1 MISAYPDLAGAA
13 EVAASETVAKSASTE
28 DSWTKEAFDAV
39 AQNLVRDVLGMTK
52 TVNEDTGRHQTKVQ
66 MPDAKKAPELKGVRP
81 TEQDTG
87 RALTPEQVP
96 DESKNLESDMYKK
109 SKGPVRKEAAEDA
122 DEETAE
128 KAKEV
133 GGDKEKE
140 EKEKDIGQGEEK
152 DAAKVDTEK
161 EVADLKKKS
170 EKADKAKKMEE
181 LKEKSRG
188 KKEEAEAS
196 ESVEASIEGIS
207 FEVGPDVLPD
217 FKADM
222 NDPEIMK
229 LSSLFDT
236 TR

>member
-1 MISAYPDLAGAA
+1 MGL
-13 EVAASETVAKSASTE
+13 
-28 DSWTKEAFDAV
+28 KE
-39 AQNLVRDVLGMTK
+39 K
-52 TVNEDTGRHQTKVQ
+52 TVE
-66 MPDAKKAPELKGVRP
+66 
-81 TEQDTG
+81 
-87 RALTPEQVP
+87 
-96 DESKNLESDMYKK
+96 
-109 SKGPVRKEAAEDA
+109 
-122 DEETAE
+122 
-128 KAKEV
+128 
-133 GGDKEKE
+133 
-140 EKEKDIGQGEEK
+140 
-152 DAAKVDTEK
+152 
-161 EVADLKKKS
+161 DLKKKS

-222 NDPEIMK
+222 NDPEVMK